1 MRGNSNTIIPLSF
14 LSYIMESV
22 NEIYNSVFRNVIDI
36 YNIFIDYYGED
47 FVDLQELPQ
56 PSVIEGM
63 TEEVVRNL
71 YASKKFIILVW
82 FPEITITNEFD
93 KSHIIKDLYVKVE
106 LTLEGTMVSR
116 FTLNRA
122 TYKLNEI
129 RGGYMHSHIDGIN
142 FTNAENFLLPCVGTG
157 PIKRTVQSLVTENDL
172 SLWQLFCLE
181 LDRYVITESLA
192 GTPWRRLENIPS
204 SGTLS
209 RESFQYRIYLNK
221 PSSFIVC
228 NYALPIIQDFIL
240 YCVSNNVLNYTFDGY
255 IKPAYNENDLVI
267 LLSSTFIKWYN
278 KRGNPYKKLY
288 SFDRVQ
294 RTLLVPFE
302 LDKGTLFRITNANY
316 SGSTLGPS
324 ASEDLLRNRFINRK
338 VCTFKN
344 HTIYRRI
351 EDLDAHSVN
360 TENNTV
366 LLLAE
371 DKISYI
377 VNIIH
382 YILNYGF
389 TNNLTSSRT
398 TSGSKTICL

>member
-1 MRGNSNTIIPLSF
+1 
-14 LSYIMESV
+14 MESV

-36 YNIFIDYYGED
+36 YNIFIDYYGEE

-82 FPEITITNEFD
+82 FPEITITNEYD
-93 KSHIIKDLYVKVE
+93 KSHVIKDLYAKVR

-142 FTNAENFLLPCVGTG
+142 FGNAETFLLPCVGTG

-181 LDRYVITESLA
+181 LDRYVITESVA
-192 GTPWRRLENIPS
+192 GTPWRRLENIPN

-209 RESFQYRIYLNK
+209 REPFQYRIYLKK
-221 PSSFIVC
+221 PSSFITC
-228 NYALPIIQDFIL
+228 NYPIPIIQDFIL
-240 YCVSNNVLNYTFDGY
+240 YCISNNVLNYTFDGY
-255 IKPAYNENDLVI
+255 IKPAYNETDLVI
-267 LLSSTFIKWYN
+267 LLSNTFIKWYN
-278 KRGNPYKKLY
+278 RRGNPYKKVYNL
-288 SFDRVQ
+288 DRI
-294 RTLLVPFE
+294 RRNFLVPFE
-302 LDKGTLFRITNANY
+302 LDKGKLFIVTNTNY
-316 SGSTLGPS
+316 SGNTLGTS
-324 ASEDLLRNRFINRK
+324 ASEALLRSRFINRK

-351 EDLDAHSVN
+351 EDLDANDAN

-366 LLLAE
+366 FLLTE
-371 DKISYI
+371 EKVNYI
-377 VNIIH
+377 VNVIH
-382 YILNYGF
+382 FILNYGF
-389 TNNLTSSRT
+389 TNNFTSSHT
-398 TSGSKTICL
+398 TFGSKTIFL